1 LKSGLTEGKF
11 LIYSTLAV
19 LLLMAIH
26 IFQPQIYAIY
36 NPKNYVGFHTLLES
50 FSISISAAILLYG
63 LKQFGVTRSS
73 RMLLMIITFF
83 LVGTL
88 DLLHTLSFKS
98 MPYFITES
106 SIAKATWFWVS
117 ARFLQALLIFI
128 ILLVPDRKLT
138 KDYRI
143 AAIILGYII
152 TGLIAFFVIH
162 YENNLPLL
170 VVEGKGTTFLKNS
183 IEYVVSIIQFGSL
196 IITLYQYNVEK
207 NEEKLAMALAFVFLL
222 LTELVFTVY
231 QSVFD
236 LDNFSGHIFKAL
248 GFYFILKSFYFSPVK
263 DKSYQSKQGTNK
275 LLNELPGFIF
285 TAVKKGNDFVVTVI
299 EGDLLRQIGLNPEEM
314 VTRPLTEIFS
324 SNKGNWNDYCH
335 LSFRLQESLRFEMDF
350 MEKTFLVSIKPTLED
365 GQKETIIGTVIDMT
379 GLHHFPVPRKNKKA
393 DPKNIQKV
401 VM

>member
-1 LKSGLTEGKF
+1 MKSNLTEGKF
-11 LIYSTLAV
+11 LIYSTFAV

-50 FSISISAAILLYG
+50 FSISISAAIMLYG

-73 RMLLMIITFF
+73 RMLLMVITFF

-106 SIAKATWFWVS
+106 SIAKATWFWIS
-117 ARFLQALLIFI
+117 ARFFQALFIFL
-128 ILLVPDRKLT
+128 ILLIPERKLT
-138 KDYRI
+138 RDYRV

-152 TGLIAFFVIH
+152 TGSIAFIVIQ

-170 VVEGKGTTFLKNS
+170 VVEGKGTTYLKNG

-196 IITLYQYNVEK
+196 LLTLYQYHVEK
-207 NEEKLAMALAFVFLL
+207 SEEKLAMALAIVFLL
-222 LTELVFTVY
+222 LTELVFTIY

-236 LDNFSGHIFKAL
+236 LDNFTGHIFKAL
-248 GFYFILKSFYFSPVK
+248 GFFFILKSFYFAPEK
-263 DKSYQSKQGTNK
+263 DKSAQNEQGTNK

-285 TAVKKGNDFVVTVI
+285 TAVKKGSDFIVTVI
-299 EGDLLRQIGLNPEEM
+299 EGDLLHQLGLNHEEL
-314 VTRPLTEIFS
+314 VKRPLTEIFS
-324 SNKGNWNDYCH
+324 PKSGTLNDYCH
-335 LSFRLQESLRFEMDF
+335 LAFRLQESLRFEMDF
-350 MEKTFLVSIKPTLED
+350 MEKSLLISIKPTLED
-365 GQKETIIGTVIDMT
+365 GQNETIIGTVIDMT
-379 GLHHFPVPRKNKKA
+379 GVHHFPIPNKNEKL
-393 DPKNIQKV
+393 DTRNVQKV

>member
-1 LKSGLTEGKF
+1 MKSSLTEGKF

-19 LLLMAIH
+19 LLLVAIH

-50 FSISISAAILLYG
+50 FSISISAAIMLYG

-73 RMLLMIITFF
+73 RMLLMIFTFF

-88 DLLHTLSFKS
+88 DLLHTLSFKN

-117 ARFLQALLIFI
+117 ARSFQALFIFL
-128 ILLVPDRKLT
+128 ILLIPDRKLT
-138 KDYRI
+138 RDYRV

-152 TGLIAFFVIH
+152 TGSIAFMVIH

-170 VVEGKGTTFLKNS
+170 VVEGKGTTYLKNG

-196 IITLYQYNVEK
+196 ILTLYQYHLEK
-207 NEEKLAMALAFVFLL
+207 SEEKLAMALAFVFLL
-222 LTELVFTVY
+222 LTELVFTIY

-248 GFYFILKSFYFSPVK
+248 GFYFILKSFYFAPTK
-263 DKSYQSKQGTNK
+263 DKSSQNEQRTNK
-275 LLNELPGFIF
+275 LLTELPGFIF
-285 TAVKKGNDFVVTVI
+285 TAVKKGNDFTLTVI
-299 EGDLLRQIGLNPEEM
+299 EGDLLRQLGLNHEELSS
-314 VTRPLTEIFS
+314 RPLTEVFPP
-324 SNKGNWNDYCH
+324 NRGTLNDYCH
-335 LSFRLQESLRFEMDF
+335 LSFRLQESIRFEMDF
-350 MEKTFLVSIKPTLED
+350 MEKTLLISIKPTLED

-379 GLHHFPVPRKNKKA
+379 GVPHFPVPRKNEKA
-393 DPKNIQKV
+393 DKKNVQKV